1 MRTLWAATTIGI
13 ALFVVAAAC
22 LEERSACAQ
31 EDQDIVESIP
41 WSDGER
47 AEYVL
52 LDRDTQEE
60 CGTGTLTVERQGDRF
75 QLTLHFED
83 GTNSDTSTVIV
94 DDETLQPLSVRRE
107 RQIED
112 EVEAVEGEYDREEQ
126 TIRVVEFI
134 GDDDPRTVP
143 RRLDE
148 DVFYDNESSIFIWRT
163 IKFEEGYVVTYNTV
177 LVNQGGALREVTLR
191 VIGKEE
197 VEVPAGTFDAW
208 RVNISTE
215 GLNQVAFFADTP
227 EHQMVFYDNSVQL
240 FELVSFEP

>member
-1 MRTLWAATTIGI
+1 MRTIAFAGLIAIAAFAMG
-13 ALFVVAAAC
+13 VAC

-31 EDQDIVESIP
+31 EDQDIVEGIP
-41 WSDGER
+41 WSDDER

-52 LDRDTQEE
+52 LDRSSQEE
-60 CGTGTLTVERQGDRF
+60 CGTGTLTVERQGDQF

-83 GTNSDTSTVIV
+83 GTNSDTSIVMV
-94 DDETLQPLSVRRE
+94 DDESLQPFSVRRE
-107 RQIED
+107 RHIED

-126 TIRVVEFI
+126 VIRVVEFI
-134 GDDDPRTVP
+134 DDDEPRTVP

-148 DVFYDNESSIFIWRT
+148 DLYYDNESSLFIWRT
-163 IKFEEGYVVTYNTV
+163 IRFEEDYQVTYNTV
-177 LVNQGGALREVTLR
+177 LVNQGGAVREVTLR

-197 VEVPAGTFDAW
+197 VEVPAGTFNAW

>member
-1 MRTLWAATTIGI
+1 MRTIAFAGLIAIAAF
-13 ALFVVAAAC
+13 ALGVAC

-31 EDQDIVESIP
+31 EDQDIVEGIP
-41 WSDGER
+41 WSDDER

-52 LDRDTQEE
+52 LDRSSQEE
-60 CGTGTLTVERQGDRF
+60 CGTGTLTVERQGDQF

-83 GTNSDTSTVIV
+83 GTNSDTSIVMV
-94 DDETLQPLSVRRE
+94 DDESLQPFSVRRE
-107 RQIED
+107 RHIED

-126 TIRVVEFI
+126 VIRVVEFI
-134 GDDDPRTVP
+134 DDDEPRTVP

-148 DVFYDNESSIFIWRT
+148 DLYYDNESSLFIWRT
-163 IKFEEGYVVTYNTV
+163 IRFEEDYQVTYNTV
-177 LVNQGGALREVTLR
+177 LVNQGGAVREVTLR

-197 VEVPAGTFDAW
+197 VEVPAGTFNAW